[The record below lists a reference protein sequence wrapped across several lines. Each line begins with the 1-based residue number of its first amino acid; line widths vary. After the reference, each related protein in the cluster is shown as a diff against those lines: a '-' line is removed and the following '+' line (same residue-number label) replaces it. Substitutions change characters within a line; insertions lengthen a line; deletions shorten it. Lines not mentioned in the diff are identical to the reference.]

1 MRLSAFPKDGHKVTN
16 SCLPTLIDRNAM
28 NREEKALKKLET
40 AQKAYNAHAAAIH
53 ANTVNASQTNMTQ
66 VA

>member
-1 MRLSAFPKDGHKVTN
+1 
-16 SCLPTLIDRNAM
+16 M